1 MADVMEAQ
9 GPAATFPKGRTRVR
23 KPKGGES
30 VTAWLLMA
38 PAALGL
44 LIFVIVPFFMAFY
57 LSFTDTRLMSP
68 NPAEMVGLENK
79 QLLGIKVISME
90 SWVDPDTGE
99 YPRSRTILRS
109 EEYKEE
115 RLQELTQLNLFGSR
129 YLVAAGDPVFW
140 QGLLNNFKFVLV
152 VVPLQ
157 TAFALLLAI
166 LINQK
171 IVGANLYRALYLT
184 PVVVPMVVV
193 AVIWFFL
200 YNPGVGTINS
210 FVQAIS
216 FGLVGPQDWLADP
229 RLAFLCIMLVSIWQG
244 VGFQMV
250 IFLAGLQEIPLARI
264 HAERQAEGPQEG
276 PVPSLLAVVGH
287 AFRLVRLAVA
297 PQHQHVVFHCD
308 VDIIEDNTGQLGS
321 DDGPVLIRPH
331 IDGRIARCSPPPG
344 PCRPIAKEPVH
355 LAAQAFYLG
364 PGCRPTCIRWHQHG
378 TSSFFFHL
386 VDLRTKGTR
395 PTALKEAI
403 QA

>member
-1 MADVMEAQ
+1 MEAQ
-9 GPAATFPKGRTRVR
+9 GPAETLPKGRTRVR
-23 KPKGGES
+23 KPKGGDG

-38 PAALGL
+38 PAVLGL
-44 LIFVIVPFFMAFY
+44 LIFMIVPFFMAFY

-68 NPAEMVGLENK
+68 NPAEMVGLDNYK

-90 SWVDPDTGE
+90 PWVDPDTGE
-99 YPRSRTILRS
+99 YPRSRAILRS

-115 RLQELTQLNLFGSR
+115 RLQELTQFNLFGSR

-171 IVGANLYRALYLT
+171 IVGANLYRALYFT

-250 IFLAGLQEIPLARI
+250 IFLAGLQEIPQEMYEAAAIDGCNKVQEFFYVTLPQLRNTVIFVVIATTILAFQLFTQVDI
-264 HAERQAEGPQEG
+264 MTGGGP
-276 PVPSLLAVVGH
+276 SNASMTTIL
-287 AFRLVRLAVA
+287 
-297 PQHQHVVFHCD
+297 HVVN
-308 VDIIEDNTGQLGS
+308 EGRRQLRAGYAS
-321 DDGPVLIRPH
+321 SITVIFFLIVLVVSILQRVVV
-331 IDGRIARCSPPPG
+331 REERA
-344 PCRPIAKEPVH
+344 V
-355 LAAQAFYLG
+355 
-364 PGCRPTCIRWHQHG
+364 T
-378 TSSFFFHL
+378 
-386 VDLRTKGTR
+386 
-395 PTALKEAI
+395 
-403 QA
+403 